1 MRTGIVQSC
10 HNASLY
16 PRFAKE
22 FIGETKVIRTRLKM
36 NSRRTILTSAGR
48 GGSRGLKFKRIEYAM
63 SSITNYN
70 GRC

>member
-1 MRTGIVQSC
+1 MRTGIVQSS

-16 PRFAKE
+16 PWFAKE
-22 FIGETKVIRTRLKM
+22 FIRETKVIRTRLKM

-48 GGSRGLKFKRIEYAM
+48 GSWGLKFKRIEYAM